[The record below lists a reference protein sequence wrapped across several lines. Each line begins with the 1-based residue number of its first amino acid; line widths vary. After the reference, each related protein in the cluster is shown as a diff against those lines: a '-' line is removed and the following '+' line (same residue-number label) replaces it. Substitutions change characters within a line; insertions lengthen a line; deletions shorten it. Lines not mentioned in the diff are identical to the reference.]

1 MKFYCLQDI
10 KMKPL
15 HSAAKDNAIVA
26 VEEMIKSGENV
37 NDVDKVCTSR
47 LHRTYSHV
55 FSSSVFLR
63 FR

>member
-10 KMKPL
+10 KIKPL

-37 NDVDKVCTSR
+37 NDVDKV
-47 LHRTYSHV
+47 
-55 FSSSVFLR
+55 
-63 FR
+63 